1 MTLVLDV
8 SNYDEETFDADCMK
22 ADHVDAI
29 ILGCQR
35 EDVADRMAAKAK
47 AAGLPIMATYA
58 FLYFGMDTLG
68 QTMAAVRISKKYGI
82 PRVFM
87 DCESGQGTERD
98 GITIEERQAELR
110 DCIHAVTT
118 EGLSAGIYTGGYWWP
133 AKMGNTT
140 EWAALPLWH
149 AAYYN
154 DHTKQKAVSYGGWS
168 ECAIHQWTSTLNVC
182 GRNRDANEV
191 WDLSLMEEDMT
202 PAEVEA
208 IVRKVFD
215 EASSDY
221 YRTLTRA
228 YWDRNAPGAYSA
240 EPDPEVVAAIT
251 AQCLTGHIDAHVA
264 ATAEAEHSHS
274 QYVLKDALRQASE
287 E

>member
-8 SNYDEETFDADCMK
+8 SNYDESTFDAECMK

-58 FLYFGMDTLG
+58 FLYFGLDTLG

-118 EGLSAGIYTGGYWWP
+118 EGLSAGIYTGAYWWP

-140 EWAALPLWH
+140 EWASLPLWH

-154 DHTKQKAVSYGGWS
+154 DGSKQKAVNYGGWT

-191 WDLSLMEEDMT
+191 WDRSLMEDELSAEDKARLDRLERLVAANGYAVGNEILTGEAAMKK
-202 PAEVEA
+202 AEE
-208 IVRKVFD
+208 D
-215 EASSDY
+215 GSSLFLGLGLFQKDY
-221 YRTLTRA
+221 YEHLS
-228 YWDRNAPGAYSA
+228 DHPGASK
-240 EPDPEVVAAIT
+240 V
-251 AQCLTGHIDAHVA
+251 
-264 ATAEAEHSHS
+264 AEHTHVPGGV
-274 QYVLKDALRQASE
+274 Q
-287 E
+287 